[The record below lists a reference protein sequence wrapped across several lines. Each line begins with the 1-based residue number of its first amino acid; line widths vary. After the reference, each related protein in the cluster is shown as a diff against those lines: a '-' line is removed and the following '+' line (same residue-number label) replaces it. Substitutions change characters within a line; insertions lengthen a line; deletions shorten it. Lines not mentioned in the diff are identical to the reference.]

1 MRRVLVL
8 IVTIVVVASL
18 SSSAAANTL
27 RVRVDLNDSSSKL
40 DIHKVVSNLSRTTV
54 YLRLKSWD
62 RFSPREMGGQ
72 IWVIVLDT
80 VGTPRLDR
88 DVVIYQHHGRI
99 GCQVFEYNAP
109 IEIGQ
114 RAATRPDRK
123 SAACHLPRRW
133 FGHIDRAVRFRA
145 LLYRRNHVID
155 KAPSHGHMYR
165 WL

>member
-1 MRRVLVL
+1 MRRAAVLA
-8 IVTIVVVASL
+8 VTLLTVVSITG
-18 SSSAAANTL
+18 SAAASTL
-27 RVRVDLNDSSSKL
+27 RVRLDANDSRSKL
-40 DIHKVVSNLSRTTV
+40 DIHKVITNLSASTV

-62 RFSPREMGGQ
+62 RFTPREMGGQ
-72 IWVIVLDT
+72 IWVLVLDT
-80 VGTPRLDR
+80 VGTYRLDR

-99 GCQVFEYNAP
+99 GCQVFEYNSP

-114 RAATRPDRK
+114 RPATRPDRK

-145 LLYRRNHVID
+145 LLYRRNDVMD
-155 KAPSHGHMYR
+155 KAPSRGHMYR